1 MTWQWDDVRFFPAGA
16 RAGPVRSC
24 TGFGFRSCDGWAAD
38 YAAREEARRDTAEPT
53 PDDFVTTSAGE
64 AILRQCA
71 AMESDAMDL
80 ERIAAGRDKLLA
92 GAIRVTTT
100 EGLAYSW

>member
-1 MTWQWDDVRFFPAGA
+1 
-16 RAGPVRSC
+16 
-24 TGFGFRSCDGWAAD
+24 
-38 YAAREEARRDTAEPT
+38 
-53 PDDFVTTSAGE
+53 
-64 AILRQCA
+64 
-71 AMESDAMDL
+71 MESDAMDL